1 MSHGDGGGMD
11 APKRK
16 KIKHDE
22 EIDVAPLID
31 CTFIL
36 LMYFIV
42 LQALSPRMDANVP
55 AAEKGTVMK
64 KEQGTV
70 ITIKINRDTQQTQIV
85 YGDDNREGTVAG
97 VTAIVEDGLRK
108 QKKDVIIMADRD
120 VPHGI
125 VQQVL
130 KAASKVDGIKLGIAV
145 QDKKKK

>member
-1 MSHGDGGGMD
+1 MSDGGGIEGS
-11 APKRK
+11 KRK
-16 KIKHDE
+16 KVKHDE

-55 AAEKGTVMK
+55 AAEHGSAMK
-64 KEQGTV
+64 QESASI
-70 ITIKINRDTQQTQIV
+70 ITIKNNPTTQQTSIL
-85 YGDDNREGTVAG
+85 YGEDGKTEGTVAG
-97 VTAIVEDGLRK
+97 VTTFVEDGLRK
-108 QKKDVIIMADRD
+108 QKNNVIIMADRE
-120 VPHGI
+120 VPHGV

-130 KAASKVDGIKLGIAV
+130 KAAAKVDGVKLGIAV